1 MDVDVAIVGAGPVGL
16 YLAASL
22 LQRGIRV
29 RILERRRLRDRH
41 TRAIGVHPPALA
53 ALDSVHA
60 ASAMVRDGVP
70 IRTGMAVSRG
80 RTVGTMSFDGVSDTY
95 PFVLALPQFRTEQ
108 ILEKRVRE
116 LDGGA
121 LVRGVEATGVTDDG
135 GILAVAVQAAPGGAA
150 RPEPVRA
157 SMVVG
162 ADGSRSRLRDAL
174 GIAVDRKT
182 YAEHYLMGDFADP
195 GLHGDMAV
203 LFLERDGI
211 VESFPLPGGTR
222 RWVVRLAAPAGP
234 ANPEDLARLVH
245 GRTGIR
251 PDAATNTMLSAFSV
265 RSSQAR
271 RTVSGRTVLI
281 GDAAHEISPIGGQGM
296 NLGWLDAQ
304 ALVPIL
310 CDALQGRPADRKLRQ
325 FEVDRRRAASLARR
339 QAEINMLL
347 GRPLP
352 PPMLQLRNAG
362 IGAAA
367 AVPSVNRWVARRFT
381 MQ

>member
-1 MDVDVAIVGAGPVGL
+1 MAVDVAIVGAGPVGL

-22 LQRGIRV
+22 LQRGITVRV
-29 RILERRRLRDRH
+29 LERRQLRDRH
-41 TRAIGVHPPALA
+41 TRAIGIHPPALA
-53 ALDSVHA
+53 ALDTVRV

-80 RTVGTMSFDGVSDTY
+80 RTVGTMSFDRVSDTY

-108 ILEKRVRE
+108 LLEERVRE

-135 GILAVAVQAAPGGAA
+135 GRLAVAVHAAPGATA

-195 GLHGDMAV
+195 GLHADMAV

-211 VESFPLPGGTR
+211 VESFPLPGSTR

-234 ANPEDLARLVH
+234 ANPEDLARLVE

-265 RSSQAR
+265 GSTLAR

-310 CDALQGRPADRKLRQ
+310 CHSLQGRPADRKLRQ
-325 FEVDRRRAASLARR
+325 FEEDRRRAAVQARR
-339 QAEINMLL
+339 QAEVNMLL

-352 PPMLQLRNAG
+352 PPMLLLRNAG
-362 IGAAA
+362 ISAAA
-367 AVPSVNRWVARRFT
+367 ALHPVNRWVARRFT

>member
-1 MDVDVAIVGAGPVGL
+1 MAVDVAIVGAGPVGL

-22 LQRGIRV
+22 LQRGLTVRV
-29 RILERRRLRDRH
+29 LERRQLRDRH
-41 TRAIGVHPPALA
+41 TRAIGIHPPALA
-53 ALDSVHA
+53 ALDTVQV

-80 RTVGTMSFDGVSDTY
+80 TTVGRMPFDGVSDTF

-108 ILEKRVRE
+108 LLEERVCE

-135 GILAVAVQAAPGGAA
+135 GDLAVAVRAAPGAAA
-150 RPEPVRA
+150 RPDPVRA

-211 VESFPLPGGTR
+211 VESFPLPGGIR
-222 RWVVRLAAPAGP
+222 RWVVRLDAPAAPAD
-234 ANPEDLARLVH
+234 AEALVRLVEN
-245 GRTGIR
+245 RTGIR

-265 RSSQAR
+265 RSALAR
-271 RTVSGRTVLI
+271 RTVLGRTILI

-304 ALVPIL
+304 ALVPVL
-310 CDALQGRPADRKLRQ
+310 CDALQGVPADGVLRR
-325 FEVDRRRAASLARR
+325 FEADRRRAAALARR

-362 IGAAA
+362 IRAAA
-367 AVPSVNRWVARRFT
+367 ALPPVNRWVARRFT